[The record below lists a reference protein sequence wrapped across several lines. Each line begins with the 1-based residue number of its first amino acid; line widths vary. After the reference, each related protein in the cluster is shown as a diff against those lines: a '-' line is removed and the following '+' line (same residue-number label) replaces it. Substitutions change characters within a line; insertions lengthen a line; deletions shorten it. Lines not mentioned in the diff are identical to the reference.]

1 MRRTR
6 RPGRTLAVAAT
17 TLSLLPALTG
27 CAPTTP
33 GGTLRTVD
41 DTGHGSTAVDDDWVL
56 TLPADDDA
64 SWTLLHARPS
74 DALDRLQTPVDPDDV
89 TALGGTWQ
97 PVRSGRFDLPADL
110 TGTYLL
116 CWAVPSDTG
125 PAIEPVQ
132 ATTRGCAEVALDDGA
147 RVEATWGAGGF
158 GAQSG

>member
-1 MRRTR
+1 MRRTP
-6 RPGRTLAVAAT
+6 RPVPVLAVAVT
-17 TLSLLPALTG
+17 TLALLPTLTG

-33 GGTLRTVD
+33 GGPLRTVD
-41 DTGHGSTAVDDDWVL
+41 DTGHGSIAVDDGWVL

-74 DALDRLQTPVDPDDV
+74 DALDHLQTPVAPDDV

-97 PVRSGRFDLPADL
+97 AVRSGRFDLPAGL
-110 TGTYLL
+110 TGAHLL

-125 PAIEPVQ
+125 PAA

-147 RVEATWGAGGF
+147 RVEATWGEGGF
-158 GAQSG
+158 AAQPG

>member
-6 RPGRTLAVAAT
+6 RPGPALAVSVSALA
-17 TLSLLPALTG
+17 LLPALTG

-41 DTGHGSTAVDDDWVL
+41 DAGLADTPIDEGWVL

-74 DALDRLQTPVDPDDV
+74 DALDHVQVPVDPDDV
-89 TALGGTWQ
+89 TVLGGTWQ

-110 TGTYLL
+110 TGTYLP
-116 CWAVPSDTG
+116 CWAGPSG
-125 PAIEPVQ
+125 HEPAT
-132 ATTRGCAEVALDDGA
+132 ATTRGCAEVTLAEDA
-147 RVEATWGAGGF
+147 RVEATWGEGGF
-158 GAQSG
+158 GAQPG